1 MDVTN
6 WLDHPALKDMEPEKK
21 KILLALISSTQG
33 KPMTQSAPLILSA
46 MDELKRKG
54 LTFQNSEKELIF
66 DILSQ
71 DLSPA
76 EKKKVQTIKSFLH

>member
-1 MDVTN
+1 MDVTS
-6 WLDHPALKDMEPEKK
+6 WLNHPALKDMEPEKK

-33 KPMTQSAPLILSA
+33 KPMTQSAPLILST

-54 LTFQNSEKELIF
+54 LTFQDTEKELIF

-76 EKKKVQTIKSFLH
+76 EKKKVEKIKSFLH

>member
-54 LTFQNSEKELIF
+54 LTFQYSEKELIF